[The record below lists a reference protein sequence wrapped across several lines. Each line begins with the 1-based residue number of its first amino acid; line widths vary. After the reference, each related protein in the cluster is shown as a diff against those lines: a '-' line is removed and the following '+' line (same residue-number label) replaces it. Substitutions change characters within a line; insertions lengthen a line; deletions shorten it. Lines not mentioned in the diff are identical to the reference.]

1 MPQIRSKISE
11 RSPYY
16 ISKYRFLELKNFCR
30 QYDEWKVE
38 ISRISLYGGRSTI
51 RGSEIG
57 RPVENA
63 AIRIEALKRHLK
75 AVEQASIAADP
86 DIYPWILKCVT
97 QGIGYDG
104 LDVPCSRDY
113 FYDRYRKFFW
123 HLDKIRG

>member
-38 ISRISLYGGRSTI
+38 IGRISLYGARSTI

-63 AIRIEALKRHLK
+63 AIRIEALKRRIK

-86 DIYPWILKCVT
+86 DIYPWIIKCVT
-97 QGIGYDG
+97 KGIGYDG